1 MRRCSGAEAGISA
14 ELSTFGPLKPL
25 KFHMPR
31 TITLTLSPKQAA
43 DRKVYTEIA
52 ARRAGVPPADV
63 ALVRILKR
71 SVDARGRSVRV
82 NLTLELY
89 ADGDGPLRR
98 SASTIRTCRM
108 PRRSS
113 SWAEALPASSVRC
126 GSSNRDTG
134 PSSSNGAGRC
144 RYAAATWQ
152 N

>member
-89 ADGDGPLRR
+89 ADGDGPAPEVRF
-98 SASTIRTCRM
+98 
-108 PRRSS
+108 
-113 SWAEALPASSVRC
+113 ASSVRC